1 MLVGMAVCTFALAG
15 CAESQPRQAIG
26 VAEPR
31 LETLIETVPEASRCR
46 AVGVKG
52 RQDARE
58 SPIVAP
64 GIPLGYPIR
73 ISCGAAN
80 HFDAA
85 LVIHPPMGLSASK
98 EPQITMVEQLAKG
111 AGVTVMADRFD
122 PPNKVVIHM
131 RRATF
136 ETAVDREAFYDD
148 LKTRHLGFWAGIR
161 NRVLSVC
168 EDGALRAEGTSVAL
182 APVCRAALNAL
193 DQQADTDLR
202 EIEISRRRATFK

>member
-1 MLVGMAVCTFALAG
+1 MLVGMAVGAFALAG
-15 CAESQPRQAIG
+15 CAESQPRQNIG

-58 SPIVAP
+58 SPIVVP
-64 GIPLGYPIR
+64 GPPLGYPIR
-73 ISCGAAN
+73 VSCGAAG
-80 HFDAA
+80 HFDATMV
-85 LVIHPPMGLSASK
+85 LHPPMGLSTSK
-98 EPQITMVEQLAKG
+98 EPQITMVERLAQG

-122 PPNKVVIHM
+122 PPNKVVIRM

-148 LKTRHLGFWAGIR
+148 LKTRHTGFWAGLR

-168 EDGALRAEGTSVAL
+168 EDGALRDQGTVVAL
-182 APVCRAALNAL
+182 APVCRAALNNL
-193 DQQADTDLR
+193 DRQAETDLR